1 MATTLAGRAA
11 GHLWG
16 WILVRGILALILGV
30 LALKWPLGT
39 LFAFT
44 MLFAAYAFVDGLAS
58 LIAGVQAGSSG
69 ERRGGLILE
78 GLLGIAVG
86 AIFVAMPLVST
97 FTYAWVTIV
106 LLAVWSVLAGF
117 FEIATAIRLRKEI
130 EGEFL
135 MFLSGLFSVLLGC
148 AIVYFLLR
156 NPAVTILSAAWLIAI
171 YALASGLVLV
181 LLAFKLRSLAK

>member
-16 WILVRGILALILGV
+16 WILARGILALILGV
-30 LALKWPLGT
+30 VALKWPLGT

-44 MLFAAYAFVDGLAS
+44 LLFAAYAFVDGGAS
-58 LIAGVQAGSSG
+58 LIGGIQGGSAG
-69 ERRGGLILE
+69 ERRTGLVVRGIL
-78 GLLGIAVG
+78 GLAVG
-86 AIFVAMPLVST
+86 VVFVAMPLLST

-106 LLAVWSVLAGF
+106 LLAMWSILAGF
-117 FEIATAIRLRKEI
+117 AEIGAAIRLRKEI

-148 AIVYFLLR
+148 AVVYFILR

-171 YALASGLVLV
+171 YALASGVVLV
-181 LLAFKLRSLAK
+181 VLAFRLRSLAK